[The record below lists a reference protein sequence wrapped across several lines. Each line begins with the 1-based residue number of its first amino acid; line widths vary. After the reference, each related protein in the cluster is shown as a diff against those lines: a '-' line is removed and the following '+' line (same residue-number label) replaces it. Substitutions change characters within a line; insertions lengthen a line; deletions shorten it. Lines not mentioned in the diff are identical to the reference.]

1 MSSEILSILEYME
14 KEKGIDRADMI
25 STISSALVTAAQKSI
40 NAGQELRIDINP
52 KTGVVSAWIL
62 LEVVDS
68 LSDPKRQIHVE
79 KATEYLK
86 NPRVGQFVEKEI
98 DPSALGRIAAQ
109 TARQAIMQ
117 RIRQF
122 EKERVHEDYKDQ
134 VGQVV
139 SGIVRRRE
147 KGDLVVEVGK
157 AEAILPNRERVP
169 GEDYSPGEPIRCLL
183 LDLDIANRGP
193 ELILS
198 RSNIRFVHRLFEM
211 EVTEIKDGTVVIEQ
225 MAREPGY
232 RTKIAVTSR
241 DPKVDPV
248 GACVGA
254 RGARVKTIVRE
265 LGGEKIDIIRYY
277 PDTLKFLEESLKP
290 VVPKNVRVEEK
301 DKRIHFEIADEDM
314 ALAIGRRGQNA
325 KLTSKLM
332 GWRLNIAKE
341 ETGGVGFEQRLARAV
356 EGLHQ
361 IQGITAEQA
370 EQLVAIG
377 INSPDAFEGVTAADL
392 VDAGFSQEDADMVL
406 GAVNEFQ
413 STRST
418 STGG

>member
-1 MSSEILSILEYME
+1 MSTEILTALEYME
-14 KEKGIDRADMI
+14 KEKGIDREEMI
-25 STISSALVTAAQKSI
+25 ATISSALVTAAQKSI
-40 NAGQELRIDINP
+40 NAGQELRVEINP
-52 KTGVVSAWIL
+52 KSGAISAWVL

-68 LSDPKRQIHVE
+68 VSDSKRQIHVE
-79 KATEYLK
+79 KAGDYIE
-86 NPRVGQFVEKEI
+86 NPRLGQFVEKEI
-98 DPSALGRIAAQ
+98 DPGALGRIAAQ
-109 TARQAIMQ
+109 TAKQSIMQ
-117 RIRQF
+117 RIRLH
-122 EKERVHEDYKDQ
+122 EKERIHEDYKDQ

-157 AEAILPNRERVP
+157 AEEILPNRERVP

-193 ELILS
+193 ELVLS
-198 RSNIRFVHRLFEM
+198 RSNLRFVHRLFET
-211 EVTEIKDGTVVIEQ
+211 EVTEIKDGTVVIEN

-241 DPKVDPV
+241 DSKVDPV

-254 RGARVKTIVRE
+254 RGARVKSIVRE

-277 PDTLKFLEESLKP
+277 PDTIKFLEEALKP
-290 VVPKNVRVEEK
+290 VVPKNVNVDEK
-301 DKRIHFEIADEDM
+301 DKRIHFEIAEDDM
-314 ALAIGRRGQNA
+314 SLAIGRRGQNA

-341 ETGGVGFEQRLARAV
+341 ETGGVGFEQRMARAV

-361 IQGITAEQA
+361 IQGITSELA
-370 EQLVAIG
+370 EQLVSIG
-377 INSPDAFEGVTAADL
+377 INSPDAFEGVTAGDL
-392 VDAGFSQEDADMVL
+392 VDAGFSQEDADSIL
-406 GAVNEFQ
+406 AAYNDFQ
-413 STRST
+413 STRSAP
-418 STGG
+418 SS